1 LEKIKTLEILSPGL
15 LSTVQDIGRFGF
27 GRYGVAPSGAVD
39 KFSLR
44 VGNVLVGNRE
54 NEACLEVTLFGL
66 KVRVITDT
74 VIAITGADFDPYIN
88 DDKPLKMWTTH
99 LLKKGDIISFRGL
112 KSGCRSC
119 LAIKGG
125 ISVPAV
131 MESKSTN
138 LPSGFG
144 GLEGRPL
151 KKGDIIYS
159 DCTSPNK
166 TGDVRSFPIDWIPH
180 YSKEWTLQI
189 IFGPQDEQFSEKSKD
204 VFVKSIY
211 NVSPKADRTGIRL
224 TGPVIEKIPGAGES
238 IISEGVISGAIQ
250 IPGDGQPI
258 IILGETVTGG
268 YRKIATVISADLPSL
283 GQLKPGDTVKFKQ
296 VSLDE
301 AYMALQDVEDKM
313 KRFKDGLFY
322 DVANSSLS
330 LSDTNI

>member
-1 LEKIKTLEILSPGL
+1 MEKIKTLEILSPGL

-138 LPSGFG
+138 LPSRFG
-144 GLEGRPL
+144 GFEGRPL

-180 YSKEWTLQI
+180 YSKEWTLRI

>member
-1 LEKIKTLEILSPGL
+1 MEKVETFEIVSPGI

-44 VGNVLVGNRE
+44 IGNILVGNRE

-66 KVRVITDT
+66 RLRVITDT
-74 VIAITGADFDPYIN
+74 IIAITGADFDPYIN
-88 DDKPLKMWTTH
+88 DDEPLRMWTTH
-99 LLKKGDIISFRGL
+99 LLKKGDTISFRGL
-112 KSGCRSC
+112 KSGCRSY

-131 MESKSTN
+131 MDSKSTN
-138 LPSGFG
+138 LPSRFG

-151 KKGDIIYS
+151 KKGDTIYS
-159 DCTSPNK
+159 DCKNPHISGNT
-166 TGDVRSFPIDWIPH
+166 RSFPIDWIPH
-180 YSKEWTLQI
+180 YNKEWTLKT
-189 IFGPQDEQFSEKSKD
+189 IFGPQDEQFSERSKD
-204 VFVKSIY
+204 VFVKSMY
-211 NVSPKADRTGIRL
+211 TVSSKADRTGIRL
-224 TGPVIEKIPGAGES
+224 TGPIIQRIPEIGES
-238 IISEGVISGAIQ
+238 IISEGVSFGAIQ

-258 IILGETVTGG
+258 IILGETITGG
-268 YRKIATVISADLPSL
+268 YRKIATVISADLPML
-283 GQLKPGDTVKFKQ
+283 GQLKPGDTVRFKQ

-301 AYMALQDVEDKM
+301 SYKALQDIEGKI

-330 LSDTNI
+330 LSETNI

>member
-1 LEKIKTLEILSPGL
+1 LEKIETLEILSPGL
-15 LSTVQDIGRFGF
+15 LSTVQDIGRPGF
-27 GRYGVAPSGAVD
+27 GRYGVASSGAVD
-39 KFSLR
+39 SFSLR
-44 VGNVLVGNRE
+44 VGNILVGNRE

-66 KVRVITDT
+66 KVRVIADT

-112 KSGCRSC
+112 KSGCRSY
-119 LAIKGG
+119 LAIKSG

-138 LPSGFG
+138 LSSKFG
-144 GLEGRPL
+144 GFEGRPL

-166 TGDVRSFPIDWIPH
+166 TENVRSFPIDWIPH
-180 YSKEWTLQI
+180 YSKEWTLRI
-189 IFGPQDEQFSEKSKD
+189 VFGPQDEQFSEKNKD

-224 TGPVIEKIPGAGES
+224 TGPIIERMPGIGES
-238 IISEGVISGAIQ
+238 IISEGVIFGAIQ
-250 IPGDGQPI
+250 IPGDGRPI

-268 YRKIATVISADLPSL
+268 YRKIATVISADLPML
-283 GQLKPGDTVKFKQ
+283 GQLKPGDTVRFKQ
-296 VSLDE
+296 ISLDE
-301 AYMALQDVEDKM
+301 AYKALQDVEDKI
-313 KRFKDGLFY
+313 KRFKDGFY
-322 DVANSSLS
+322 
-330 LSDTNI
+330 